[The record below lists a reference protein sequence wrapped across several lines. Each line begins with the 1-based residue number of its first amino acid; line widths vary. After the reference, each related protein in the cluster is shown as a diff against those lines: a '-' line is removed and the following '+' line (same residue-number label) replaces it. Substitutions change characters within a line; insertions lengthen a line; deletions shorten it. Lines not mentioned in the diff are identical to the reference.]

1 MGRDRRL
8 FQNNILSVVY
18 IAILIVSLCIQNII
32 SKHCSYH
39 VYPKCEGLDPLEFD
53 ELMFDL

>member
-1 MGRDRRL
+1 MARDRRL
-8 FQNNILSVVY
+8 FQNILSVVY
-18 IAILIVSLCIQNII
+18 IAILIELLCIQDII

-39 VYPKCEGLDPLEFD
+39 VYPKCEGLEPLGFD